1 MTRDIAAG
9 LRQHMDAQGR
19 SLAEL
24 AIVLDMPD
32 QAAGKRHNGKK
43 ALTLNELGDVAA
55 WLGLNPYAFIG
66 IAHAAPSPT
75 ELAAVRAQA
84 QFFKLRDAI
93 ALNPNGITHAAQ
105 LIQAQKELIEC
116 MELEAAALCDAL
128 AIAKALPPMTAAEA
142 KTLNRIEGN

>member
-75 ELAAVRAQA
+75 ELATVRAQA

-93 ALNPNGITHAAQ
+93 ALNPNGITHAA
-105 LIQAQKELIEC
+105 LRKEC
-116 MELEAAALCDAL
+116 GGPAAAVANAEQLQARIDRVRDW
-128 AIAKALPPMTAAEA
+128 AARR
-142 KTLNRIEGN
+142 TS